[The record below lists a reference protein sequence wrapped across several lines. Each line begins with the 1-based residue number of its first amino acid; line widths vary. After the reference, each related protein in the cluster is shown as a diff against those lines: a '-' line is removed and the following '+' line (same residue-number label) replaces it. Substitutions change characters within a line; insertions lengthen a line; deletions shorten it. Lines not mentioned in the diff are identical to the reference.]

1 MITITINTDRNA
13 DWLYGNNDEWKDYV
27 LPETFDENV
36 VLVGND
42 RMLEVENASWW
53 NDAKNVITDLDSYFD
68 GPEFK
73 DEYAGDYSDEQLDA
87 VLAAY
92 DSWNGDHPVEFTAS
106 IARILHPELQ
116 LEEATIRGYSQS
128 DWQDVVYIKD
138 SIDED
143 TLEAFYFGNLSELHY
158 EDDSGEDFWDVI
170 TDDQLWEMERG
181 DLKQGLREWF
191 GIPADEEIKIRKFTG
206 YTQTPNYE
214 DL

>member
-1 MITITINTDRNA
+1 MITITIDTDRNA

-92 DSWNGDHPVEFTAS
+92 DSWNGNHPVEFTTS

-116 LEEATIRGYSQS
+116 LEEATIRGYTQS

-143 TLEAFYFGNLSELHY
+143 TLEAFYFGKLSELHY
-158 EDDSGEDFWDVI
+158 EDDSGEDYWDVI
-170 TDDQLWEMERG
+170 TDDRLWEMERG

>member
-36 VLVGND
+36 VLVGNN

-191 GIPADEEIKIRKFTG
+191 SIPADEEIKIRKFTG